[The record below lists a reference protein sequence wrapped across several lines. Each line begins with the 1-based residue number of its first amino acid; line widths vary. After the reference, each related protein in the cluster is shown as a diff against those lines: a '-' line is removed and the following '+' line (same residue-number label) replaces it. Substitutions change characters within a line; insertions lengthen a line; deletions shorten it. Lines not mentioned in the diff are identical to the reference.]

1 MASYSKMLADGVF
14 VPLFQAATKT
24 GLRKAISLVIVA
36 AIAYLIRKRSMKI
49 SVVDPKLAGA
59 AEDAAKNKK
68 KKSKGSVDAQFIKR
82 VMKLIR
88 IAIPSW
94 KSREAANILGL
105 TIALVLRT
113 FLSIYL
119 ASINGAV
126 VKAIVNTNF
135 KAFVSSIVFLGLF
148 SIPAS
153 TVNSSMDYFNKNLT
167 LLFRDR
173 LTQHFNSKY
182 LDKMIYYQ
190 I

>member
-1 MASYSKMLADGVF
+1 MASYSKMLGDGIF
-14 VPLFQAATKT
+14 SSITKSKSRMAAV
-24 GLRKAISLVIVA
+24 LLLAA
-36 AIAYLIRKRSMKI
+36 AIAYYFRKRSMKAGI
-49 SVVDPKLAGA
+49 DPKHPDG
-59 AEDAAKNKK
+59 EDPSKAKK
-68 KKSKGSVDAQFIKR
+68 KKIKGNVDRQFMRR
-82 VMKLIR
+82 VWKLIK

-94 KSREAANILGL
+94 RSREMLNMGGL
-105 TIALVLRT
+105 TVALILRT

-126 VKAIVNTNF
+126 VKAIVNVNLKDF
-135 KAFVSSIVFLGLF
+135 IQSVVFLGLF

>member
-14 VPLFQAATKT
+14 IPLFTAATKS
-24 GLRKAISLVIVA
+24 GLRRGISLLIIA
-36 AIAYLIRKRSMKI
+36 AVVYLIRKRSMRVTI
-49 SVVDPKLAGA
+49 DPKLAGSGA
-59 AEDAAKNKK
+59 DAAKSKK
-68 KKSKGSVDAQFIKR
+68 KKGKGSVDAQFINR
-82 VMKLIR
+82 VMRLIR
-88 IAIPSW
+88 IVIPTW
-94 KSREAANILGL
+94 KCREVVNLAGL

-126 VKAIVNTNF
+126 VKAIVNTDF
-135 KAFVSSIVFLGLF
+135 KGFIASIVFLGLF

-167 LLFRDR
+167 LLFRNR
-173 LTQHFNSKY
+173 LTHHFNSKY